1 MKKVVKRY
9 FCLLHKE
16 RRDKNV
22 TLAFV
27 SNIFFILP
35 PKTAHLL
42 RTLLLQLPATTTVTI
57 TELYKSTIFLHS
69 EF

>member
-9 FCLLHKE
+9 FCLLRKE

-42 RTLLLQLPATTTVTI
+42 LTLLLRVLPATTTVTI
-57 TELYKSTIFLHS
+57 TEL
-69 EF
+69 

>member
-27 SNIFFILP
+27 VKTDLFCCQHFFILP

-42 RTLLLQLPATTTVTI
+42 LTLLLLVLPATTTVTV
-57 TELYKSTIFLHS
+57 TEL
-69 EF
+69 